1 MTSSDAELRDAY
13 RRTEYRV
20 DEDGFAFVLLVD
32 RHSSALL
39 ACHVACGVDCS
50 TFITAWNPRSLP
62 AAQDINEAAMTRLE
76 GAVQAQGLRALHGV
90 GVDPR
95 GDWPG
100 EPSLLVLGLGEAA
113 GVELA
118 RAFDQHAIVCAGEDA
133 IPRLVM
139 CR

>member
-1 MTSSDAELRDAY
+1 MDDALRDAY

-20 DEDGFAFVLLVD
+20 DEDGFAFVLHVD
-32 RHSSALL
+32 RQSSALR
-39 ACHVACGVDCS
+39 ACHTACGVGCS

-62 AAQDINEAAMTRLE
+62 MARDVNEAAMTRLE
-76 GAVQAQGLRALHGV
+76 AAVQARGLRALHGV

-100 EPSLLVLGLGEAA
+100 EPSLLVLGLDEAA

-118 RAFDQHAIVCAGEDA
+118 RTFDQHAIVCAGEDA